1 MAVVFIFENSYQQY
15 YSEFVA
21 SRLQLNSSSIIFV
34 GYGINKPLFLEK
46 SNKSKFI
53 YIEKNILSIL
63 NMIKENRSVF
73 FLKKEFIELKVT
85 DVFLY
90 KDHNYF
96 NSRLIKVLSKINI
109 SSHLIEEG
117 LSMYM
122 LKNLKN
128 IKKHGLLASIKYRFR
143 QLLFYIG
150 GAGLNIEEFG
160 LNPNLKSIHAFEPH
174 LVPKVKCEIKV
185 YSLPNQ
191 VWDKKVE
198 ANLCSKIKVSKD
210 TKKFGILFLSQ
221 PFVLLKR
228 RTIENQLFIV
238 QSIINIVNSL
248 GYNLILKTHPKE
260 NKNMY
265 SSLIGGFKILNHLV
279 EPAELII
286 PNMNIRAM
294 ISEGSSTSINAARTF
309 GLKSFILKTDMFD
322 KLEITQFNKLINNYC
337 TIINLDNDGFE
348 ILKKELTSDLKEMS
362 LNFNVTKFKTIE
374 NLINK

>member
-96 NSRLIKVLSKINI
+96 NTRLIKVLSKINI

-128 IKKHGLLASIKYRFR
+128 IKKHGLLTSIKYRFR
-143 QLLFYIG
+143 QLLFYI
-150 GAGLNIEEFG
+150 
-160 LNPNLKSIHAFEPH
+160 
-174 LVPKVKCEIKV
+174 
-185 YSLPNQ
+185 
-191 VWDKKVE
+191 
-198 ANLCSKIKVSKD
+198 
-210 TKKFGILFLSQ
+210 
-221 PFVLLKR
+221 
-228 RTIENQLFIV
+228 
-238 QSIINIVNSL
+238 
-248 GYNLILKTHPKE
+248 
-260 NKNMY
+260 
-265 SSLIGGFKILNHLV
+265 
-279 EPAELII
+279 
-286 PNMNIRAM
+286 
-294 ISEGSSTSINAARTF
+294 
-309 GLKSFILKTDMFD
+309 
-322 KLEITQFNKLINNYC
+322 
-337 TIINLDNDGFE
+337 
-348 ILKKELTSDLKEMS
+348 
-362 LNFNVTKFKTIE
+362 
-374 NLINK
+374 